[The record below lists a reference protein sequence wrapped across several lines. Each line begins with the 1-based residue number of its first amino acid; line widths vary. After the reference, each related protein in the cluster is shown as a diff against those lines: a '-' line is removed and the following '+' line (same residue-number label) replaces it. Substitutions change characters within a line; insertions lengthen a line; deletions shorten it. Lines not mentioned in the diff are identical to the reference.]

1 MAKRI
6 GANSRKKKA
15 TRRCKR
21 KHTIR
26 KLLVKIIV
34 FVLLVGLGY
43 AMIYFGHNSIIGL
56 KKNFEDS
63 ALLSVKKI
71 MVRGAKNVPED
82 KALVMSGLKPGMKI
96 FRINGKKVDTLLSRN
111 PWVESVKLVRNL
123 SGLISLEISER
134 KPIALVNLGN
144 IYQIDMHGMVLPLT
158 SGMNLSLPLVNGL
171 KDTVDYL
178 GRQVIKA
185 DHLKRLKTFYLQVR
199 DVDDDMMSRI
209 SQVDLSVADKVR
221 ITFQSSPT
229 LFELD
234 NESLALRLNHL
245 KRLQEVI
252 VDMAQLPARIN
263 LCYQNL
269 AFVTQPVSVKTE
281 VIQAVTD

>member
-1 MAKRI
+1 MPKRV

-26 KLLVKIIV
+26 KLMVKVIA
-34 FVLLVGLGY
+34 FVLIAGLGY
-43 AMIYFGHNSIIGL
+43 SVIYFGHDRIIRL
-56 KKNFEDS
+56 KKIFEDS
-63 ALLSVKKI
+63 ALLSVKEIK
-71 MVRGAKNVPED
+71 VKGAKNVAED
-82 KALVMSGLKPGMKI
+82 KVLALSGLKPGMKI
-96 FRINGKKVDTLLSRN
+96 FRINGKKVDTLLSSN
-111 PWVESVKLVRNL
+111 PWVENVKLVRNL
-123 SGLISLEISER
+123 SGFISLEINER
-134 KPIALVNLGN
+134 KPIATVNLGN
-144 IYQIDMHGMVLPLT
+144 IYQIDIHGMVLPLT
-158 SGMNLSLPLVNGL
+158 GGVNLSLPLVSGL

-185 DHLKRLKTFYLQVR
+185 DHLKRLKTFYRQVR
-199 DVDDDMMSRI
+199 DVDGDMMNRI
-209 SQVDLSVADKVR
+209 SQVDLSDAEKVR

-229 LFELD
+229 LFELET
-234 NESLALRLNHL
+234 ESLALRLNHL
-245 KRLQEVI
+245 KKLLEVI

-281 VIQAVTD
+281 VIHTVTD

>member
-1 MAKRI
+1 MPKRV

-26 KLLVKIIV
+26 KLMVKVIA
-34 FVLLVGLGY
+34 FVLIAGLGY
-43 AMIYFGHNSIIGL
+43 SVIYFGHDRIIKL

-63 ALLSVKKI
+63 ALLSVKEIK
-71 MVRGAKNVPED
+71 VRGAKNVAED
-82 KALVMSGLKPGMKI
+82 NVLALSGLKPGMKI
-96 FRINGKKVDTLLSRN
+96 FQINGKKVDTLLSSN
-111 PWVESVKLVRNL
+111 PWVENVKLVRNL
-123 SGLISLEISER
+123 SGFISLEINER
-134 KPIALVNLGN
+134 KPIAIVNLGN
-144 IYQIDMHGMVLPLT
+144 IYQIDIHGMVLSLT
-158 SGMNLSLPLVNGL
+158 GGANLSLPLVSGL

-178 GRQVIKA
+178 GRQVIRA
-185 DHLKRLKTFYLQVR
+185 DHLKRLKTFYRQVR
-199 DVDDDMMSRI
+199 DVDGDMMNRI
-209 SQVDLSVADKVR
+209 SQVDLSDSEKVR

-229 LFELD
+229 LFELET
-234 NESLALRLNHL
+234 ESLALRLNHL
-245 KRLQEVI
+245 KKLLEVI

-281 VIQAVTD
+281 VIHTVTD

>member
-1 MAKRI
+1 MPKRV

-15 TRRCKR
+15 TLRSKR

-26 KLLVKIIV
+26 KLMARLMV
-34 FVLLVGLGY
+34 FVLIAGLGY
-43 AMIYFGHNSIIGL
+43 AAIYFGHDRIIEL
-56 KKNFEDS
+56 KKRFEDS
-63 ALLSVKKI
+63 ALLSVKEI

-82 KALVMSGLKPGMKI
+82 KVLALSGLKPGMKI
-96 FRINGKKVDTLLSRN
+96 FQINGRKVDTLLSSN

-123 SGLISLEISER
+123 SGFISLEIKER
-134 KPIALVNLGN
+134 KPVAIVNLGN
-144 IYQIDMHGMVLPLT
+144 IYQVDIQGIVLPLT
-158 SGMNLSLPLVNGL
+158 DGINVSLPLVSGL
-171 KDTVDYL
+171 KDTVDCL

-185 DHLKRLKTFYLQVR
+185 DHLKRLKTFYRQVR
-199 DVDDDMMSRI
+199 DVDDGMMNRI
-209 SQVDLSVADKVR
+209 SQVDFSDENKVR

-229 LFELD
+229 LFELET
-234 NESLALRLNHL
+234 ESLALRLNHL

>member
-1 MAKRI
+1 MSKRV
-6 GANSRKKKA
+6 GANSLKKKA

-26 KLLVKIIV
+26 KMMVKI
-34 FVLLVGLGY
+34 LLLALVAGLGY
-43 AMIYFGHNSIIGL
+43 VMIYFGHGKIIKV
-56 KKNFEDS
+56 KKNFEES
-63 ALLSVKKI
+63 ALLSVKEI
-71 MVRGAKNVPED
+71 MVSGAKNIPKDNV
-82 KALVMSGLKPGMKI
+82 LSLSGIKPGMKI
-96 FRINGKKVDTLLSRN
+96 YRINRKEVDTLLSSN
-111 PWVESVKLVRNL
+111 PWVESVKLVKNL
-123 SGLISLEISER
+123 SGFISLEIIER

-158 SGMNLSLPLVNGL
+158 NGVHLPLPLVSGI

-178 GRQVIKA
+178 GRQVIKT
-185 DHLKRLKTFYLQVR
+185 DHLKRLKKFFRQVT
-199 DVDDDMMSRI
+199 DVEDNMISRI
-209 SQVDLSVADKVR
+209 SQVDLSDKEKVR

-234 NESLALRLNHL
+234 TRSLAVRLSHL

-281 VIQAVTD
+281 VKQAVTD